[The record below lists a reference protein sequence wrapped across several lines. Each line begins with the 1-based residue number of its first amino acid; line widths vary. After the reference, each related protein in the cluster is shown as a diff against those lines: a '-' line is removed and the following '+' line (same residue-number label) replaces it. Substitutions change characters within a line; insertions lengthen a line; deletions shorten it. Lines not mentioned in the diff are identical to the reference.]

1 MAPYSPNRPVQAE
14 VGRAAILCADVEMRT
29 AEPLAFNNRR
39 GGLTSR
45 APEHRRRLEVETLT
59 ELPAST
65 LTHLECSICGARCE
79 CDELQTI
86 CRQCG
91 RALFARYD
99 LDAARETLTREALG
113 GREASMWRYAEVL
126 PASELAGSVS
136 LGEGM
141 TPLLAAPRL
150 GAELG
155 CSDLL
160 VKDEGGN
167 PTGSFKARGLAA
179 AMAMARRLGVTDI
192 GIPTAGNAG
201 AAAAAYAAHSGMTA
215 HVAMPVD
222 TPAAIIRE
230 VLNLGADLQLVDGL
244 INDAGR
250 LIAEGCREHGWFEM
264 STLREPYRTE
274 GKKTMGYEL
283 WEQLDG
289 ELPDVVLYP
298 TGGGTGLIGMWKAF
312 EELET
317 MGLIGTDRP
326 RMYVVQSD
334 GCAPIVRAWERG
346 DERAE
351 PWDNAVTV
359 APGIR
364 VPAPFADDLI
374 LRTLRES
381 GGAAVAI
388 PDESIVPAMRRFGRT
403 EGIDACPEGASTL
416 VGLELL
422 IAGGTIQPEERIVLF
437 NTGTGLK
444 HPELRPQM

>member
-326 RMYVVQSD
+326 RMCVVQSD
-334 GCAPIVRAWERG
+334 GCAPIVRAWDRG

-351 PWDNAVTV
+351 PWDNAATV

-422 IAGGTIQPEERIVLF
+422 IAGGTIRPEERIVLF

>member
-1 MAPYSPNRPVQAE
+1 M
-14 VGRAAILCADVEMRT
+14 DTRT
-29 AEPLAFNNRR
+29 AEPLAFNKRR

-45 APEHRRRLEVETLT
+45 TPGHRRRLEVETLT
-59 ELPAST
+59 KLPAST

-99 LDAARETLTREALG
+99 LDVARETLTREALG

-126 PASELAGSVS
+126 PASELVGSVS

-215 HVAMPVD
+215 HVAMPAD

-264 STLREPYRTE
+264 STLKEPYRAE

-289 ELPDVVLYP
+289 ELPDAVLYP

-334 GCAPIVRAWERG
+334 GCAPIVRAWDRG

-351 PWDNAVTV
+351 PWDNAATV

-381 GGAAVAI
+381 GGTAVAI

>member
-1 MAPYSPNRPVQAE
+1 MAPYSPNRHVQAE
-14 VGRAAILCADVEMRT
+14 VGRAAILCADVDTRT

-45 APEHRRRLEVETLT
+45 TPGHRRRLEVETLT
-59 ELPAST
+59 KLPAST

-99 LDAARETLTREALG
+99 LDGARETLTREALG

-126 PASELAGSVS
+126 PASELVGLVS

-326 RMYVVQSD
+326 RMCVVQSD
-334 GCAPIVRAWERG
+334 GCAPIVRAWDRG

-351 PWDNAVTV
+351 PWDNAATV

-422 IAGGTIQPEERIVLF
+422 IAGGTIRPEERIVLF

>member
-1 MAPYSPNRPVQAE
+1 MAQ
-14 VGRAAILCADVEMRT
+14 
-29 AEPLAFNNRR
+29 
-39 GGLTSR
+39 
-45 APEHRRRLEVETLT
+45 
-59 ELPAST
+59 LPGST
-65 LTHLECSICGARCE
+65 LTHLECSICGARHE
-79 CDELQTI
+79 CDELQTV
-86 CRQCG
+86 CRECG

-99 LDAARETLTREALG
+99 LDAARETLTRAALG
-113 GREASMWRYAEVL
+113 RRVASMWRYAEVM

-167 PTGSFKARGLAA
+167 PTGSFKARGIAA
-179 AMAMARRLGVTDI
+179 AMAMAKRLGMTDI
-192 GIPTAGNAG
+192 GMPTAGNAG
-201 AAAAAYAAHSGMTA
+201 SAAAAYAARSGITA
-215 HVAMPVD
+215 HVAMPAD
-222 TPAAIIRE
+222 TPAAIIQE
-230 VLNLGADLQLVDGL
+230 VLNLAADLQLVDGL

-250 LIAEGCREHGWFEM
+250 LIADGCREHGWFEM
-264 STLREPYRTE
+264 STLKEPYRVE

-289 ELPDVVLYP
+289 ELPDAVLYP

-312 EELET
+312 EEMEA
-317 MGLIGTDRP
+317 MGLIGSERP
-326 RMYVVQSD
+326 RMCVVQSD
-334 GCAPIVRAWERG
+334 GCAPIVRAWEHG

-351 PWDNAVTV
+351 PWQDAATV

-381 GGAAVAI
+381 GGAAVAV

-416 VGLELL
+416 VGLEMLL
-422 IAGGTIQPEERIVLF
+422 AGGTIRPDERIVLF

-444 HPELRPQM
+444 HPELRPEV

>member
-1 MAPYSPNRPVQAE
+1 M
-14 VGRAAILCADVEMRT
+14 T
-29 AEPLAFNNRR
+29 K
-39 GGLTSR
+39 
-45 APEHRRRLEVETLT
+45 
-59 ELPAST
+59 LPAST
-65 LTHLECSICGARCE
+65 LTHLECSICGARHE

-86 CRQCG
+86 CRECG

-99 LDAARETLTREALG
+99 LDAAKQTLTREGLG
-113 GREASMWRYAEVL
+113 GREASMWRYAEVM

-167 PTGSFKARGLAA
+167 PTGSFKARGIAA
-179 AMAMARRLGVTDI
+179 AMAMAVRLGVREI
-192 GIPTAGNAG
+192 GMPTAGNAG
-201 AAAAAYAAHSGMTA
+201 SAAAAYSAHSGITA
-215 HVAMPVD
+215 HVAMPAD
-222 TPAAIIRE
+222 TPAAIIQE
-230 VLNLGADLQLVDGL
+230 VMNLGADLQLVDGL

-264 STLREPYRTE
+264 STLKEPYRAE

-289 ELPDVVLYP
+289 ELPDAVLYP

-312 EELET
+312 DELEQ
-317 MGLIGTDRP
+317 MGLIGSERP

-334 GCAPIVRAWERG
+334 GCAPIVRAWSSG
-346 DERAE
+346 AERAE
-351 PWDNAVTV
+351 PWEDAATV

-374 LRTLRES
+374 LQTLRES
-381 GGAAVAI
+381 GGSAVAV
-388 PDESIVPAMRRFGRT
+388 PDETIVPAMRRFGRT

-416 VGLELL
+416 IGLELL
-422 IAGGTIQPEERIVLF
+422 MAEGTIRSDERIVLF

-444 HPELRPQM
+444 HPELRPEV

>member
-1 MAPYSPNRPVQAE
+1 MTN
-14 VGRAAILCADVEMRT
+14 
-29 AEPLAFNNRR
+29 
-39 GGLTSR
+39 
-45 APEHRRRLEVETLT
+45 
-59 ELPAST
+59 LPAST
-65 LTHLECSICGARCE
+65 LTHLECSICGARHPA
-79 CDELQTI
+79 DELQNV
-86 CRQCG
+86 CLECG

-99 LDAARETLTREALG
+99 LERAKETLTPGGLG
-113 GREASMWRYAEVL
+113 GRVASMWRYAEVL

-150 GAELG
+150 GADLG

-167 PTGSFKARGLAA
+167 PTGSFKARGMAA
-179 AMAMARRLGVTDI
+179 AVAMAKRLGVTDI
-192 GIPTAGNAG
+192 GTPTAGNAG
-201 AAAAAYAAHSGMTA
+201 SAAAAYAAHSGMTA
-215 HVAMPVD
+215 HVAMPAD
-222 TPAAIIRE
+222 TPAAIIQE
-230 VLNLGADLQLVDGL
+230 VMNLGADLQLVDGL

-264 STLREPYRTE
+264 STLKEPYRAE

-289 ELPDVVLYP
+289 GLPDVVLYP

-312 EELET
+312 DELEQ
-317 MGLIGTDRP
+317 MGLIGSERP

-334 GCAPIVRAWERG
+334 GCAPIVRAWSSG
-346 DERAE
+346 AERAE
-351 PWDNAVTV
+351 PWQGAATV

-374 LRTLRES
+374 LQTLRES
-381 GGAAVAI
+381 GGSAVAV
-388 PDESIVPAMRRFGRT
+388 PDEAIVPAMRRLGRT
-403 EGIDACPEGASTL
+403 EGIDACPEGAATL
-416 VGLELL
+416 IGLELL
-422 IAGGTIQPEERIVLF
+422 MADGTVRPDERIVLF

-444 HPELRPQM
+444 HPELRPEV

>member
-1 MAPYSPNRPVQAE
+1 MAQ
-14 VGRAAILCADVEMRT
+14 
-29 AEPLAFNNRR
+29 
-39 GGLTSR
+39 
-45 APEHRRRLEVETLT
+45 
-59 ELPAST
+59 LPGST
-65 LTHLECSICGARCE
+65 LTHLECSICGARHE
-79 CDELQTI
+79 CDELQTV
-86 CRQCG
+86 CRECG
-91 RALFARYD
+91 RVLFARYD
-99 LDAARETLTREALG
+99 LDAARETLTREALR
-113 GREASMWRYAEVL
+113 GRVASMWRYGEVL

-155 CSDLL
+155 CRDLL

-167 PTGSFKARGLAA
+167 PTGSFKARGIAA
-179 AMAMARRLGVTDI
+179 AMAMARCLGVTDI
-192 GIPTAGNAG
+192 GMPTAGNAG
-201 AAAAAYAAHSGMTA
+201 SAAAAYAARSGITA
-215 HVAMPVD
+215 HVAMPAD
-222 TPAAIIRE
+222 TPAAIIQE
-230 VLNLGADLQLVDGL
+230 VLHLGADLQLVDGL

-250 LIAEGCREHGWFEM
+250 LIADGCREHGWFEM
-264 STLREPYRTE
+264 STLKEPYRAE

-289 ELPDVVLYP
+289 GLPDVVLYP

-312 EELET
+312 EELEA
-317 MGLIGTDRP
+317 MGLIGSERP
-326 RMYVVQSD
+326 RMCVVQSD
-334 GCAPIVRAWERG
+334 GCAPIVRAWSNG

-351 PWDNAVTV
+351 PWQDAATV

-381 GGAAVAI
+381 GGAAVAV
-388 PDESIVPAMRRFGRT
+388 PDASIVPAMRRFGRS

-416 VGLELL
+416 VGLEMLL
-422 IAGGTIQPEERIVLF
+422 AAGTIQPGERIVLF

-444 HPELRPQM
+444 HPELRPEV